1 MREYLRLSRPFLV
14 LLLLFAVGRWVV
26 GARGVPY
33 DKGHHIFSL
42 VTLTWMAAAFYG
54 AFTRKWRGF
63 TVGRAVLLGATLGL
77 LAQLVIVQATVLS
90 YGLGLET
97 YFNHPTALNVTERIP
112 FGEAFGRRL
121 GGLVVNTLISGILG
135 ALGWFLGGIL
145 PDAPPAAPPAKP
157 AA

>member
-14 LLLLFAVGRWVV
+14 LLLVFAVGRWVV
-26 GARGVPY
+26 GALGTPY
-33 DKGHHIFSL
+33 ERGHHIFSL
-42 VTLTWMAAAFYG
+42 VTLTWMAVAFYG
-54 AFTRKWRGF
+54 AFTRRWRGF

-77 LAQLVIVQATVLS
+77 MAQLVIVLATVLS

-112 FGEAFGRRL
+112 FGQAFGRRL
-121 GGLVVNTLISGILG
+121 GGLVFNSLSSGILG

-145 PDAPPAAPPAKP
+145 PDALPAPQKKVA
-157 AA
+157 